1 MKLEISRHER
11 SKMMVLTNESR
22 VLRKLREE
30 AGLSL
35 REVGKRLGKNHTTI
49 VHIETGRLDV
59 PKGERLME
67 LLRLYG
73 LDNQRSFYD
82 RVRNFQDKI
91 SARQELRELTERL
104 SDDRLEIVLRVAKRI
119 AEGKAVIAL

>member
-1 MKLEISRHER
+1 MKLEISKHER
-11 SKMMVLTNESR
+11 SKMVVLTDEAR

-49 VHIETGRLDV
+49 VHIETGRMDI

-73 LDNQRSFYD
+73 MENHRAFHE
-82 RVRNFQDKI
+82 RVRNFHGRPT
-91 SARQELRELTERL
+91 ARQELKELADRL